1 MPEVSSAER
10 RPEPPDP
17 EPDPDPEHTE
27 RSPRAWDLLG
37 QTAHRGPAGYLRLL
51 ERRFRLPSGAETR
64 WDILDSGD
72 TVAVVAITEAGR
84 VILARQFRPG
94 PMAVLDELPG
104 GFIDPEET
112 PESAAARELLEET
125 GYAGQMRVVAQTWLS
140 GAATV
145 RRYAAVATGCRRV
158 TEPVA
163 AGHDEDCVPIEVTV
177 EEFRA
182 HLRTGALGDVDLAY
196 LGLDALGLL

>member
-1 MPEVSSAER
+1 MPDVSSAESQPE
-10 RPEPPDP
+10 RPEPSP
-17 EPDPDPEHTE
+17 PDPDPAG

-37 QTAHRGPAGYLRLL
+37 QTSHRGPAGYLRLL

-72 TVAVVAITEAGR
+72 TVAVVAITDAGR
-84 VILARQFRPG
+84 VVLARQFRPG
-94 PMAVLDELPG
+94 PMVVLDELPG
-104 GFIDPEET
+104 GFVDPEES
-112 PESAAARELLEET
+112 PAAAAARELLEET
-125 GYAGQMRVVAQTWLS
+125 GYEGQVRVVGQTWLS

-145 RRYAAVATGCRRV
+145 RRFAAVATDCRRV
-158 TEPVA
+158 AAPLA

>member
-1 MPEVSSAER
+1 MDKPADSTPHAPSDA
-10 RPEPPDP
+10 P
-17 EPDPDPEHTE
+17 
-27 RSPRAWDLLG
+27 RSWELLG
-37 QTAHRGPAGYLRLL
+37 QSEHRGPAGYLRIL

-72 TVAVVAITEAGR
+72 TVAVVALTEDGR
-84 VILARQFRPG
+84 VVLARQFRPG

-104 GFIDPEET
+104 GFVDAG
-112 PESAAARELLEET
+112 ESPQVAAARELLEET
-125 GYAGQMRVVAQTWLS
+125 GFAGDVRVVAQTWLS

-158 TEPVA
+158 A
-163 AGHDEDCVPIEVTV
+163 APSAASAEEDCVPVTLTLA
-177 EEFRA
+177 EFRE
-182 HLRTGALGDVDLAY
+182 HLRAGQLCDIELAY